1 MYWAQKEAEKGFS
14 KEIKKEF
21 ILNKDYK
28 NNLLS
33 KMMWKPL
40 NSNLT

>member
-1 MYWAQKEAEKGFS
+1 MKTNRFPNALSTKGSREGFQQRD
-14 KEIKKEF
+14 KKEF

-33 KMMWKPL
+33 KMM
-40 NSNLT
+40 